1 MEIHG
6 LSILNCLITI
16 GDEDPNDKLNI
27 LNKVTVNEVVNLQ
40 IKDSYQTLINTATV
54 EFTRQI
60 TVKSSLKDEF
70 GTREVKLMGDK
81 DSLFKRGKRINI
93 KLCYGIDENLK
104 TMFDGYITSI
114 VSGNPFTLEC
124 EDMGYILKQTAL
136 DPIKT
141 SAKGTKINEFVPT
154 ILKGTGIELHPSTKE
169 MNMEIGQ
176 IVYPQ
181 SCTAADIL
189 NRLKKWGIMCYM
201 RNYNGIP
208 HLAIGRTFFSV
219 NTSESLLK
227 DMPDTP
233 YDIEFDENV
242 AEDNLSIH
250 KLDPALIALEAIAL
264 YPNNSMFKATI
275 RRDPK
280 DLSKFQVVNE
290 TKISKNQL
298 KNTLLSEYDKN
309 NNLTNQYGGKNTK
322 IDLSAYNIRT
332 FHEYNVNRDT
342 LIKNAEAKFREIS
355 QTGIDG
361 DLTIFGD
368 FGLQAGCKIRLT
380 DNLNPERNGTYVVSE
395 VITTFGVKGYRQKLK
410 IPYKLSDK

>member
-40 IKDSYQTLINTATV
+40 IKDSYQTLINSATV

-70 GTREVKLMGDK
+70 GTRELKLMGDK

-176 IVYPQ
+176 IIYPQ

-189 NRLKKWGIMCYM
+189 NRFKKWGIMCYM

-280 DLSKFQVVNE
+280 DLSKFQ
-290 TKISKNQL
+290 L
-298 KNTLLSEYDKN
+298 
-309 NNLTNQYGGKNTK
+309 
-322 IDLSAYNIRT
+322 
-332 FHEYNVNRDT
+332 
-342 LIKNAEAKFREIS
+342 
-355 QTGIDG
+355 
-361 DLTIFGD
+361 
-368 FGLQAGCKIRLT
+368 
-380 DNLNPERNGTYVVSE
+380 
-395 VITTFGVKGYRQKLK
+395 
-410 IPYKLSDK
+410 

>member
-6 LSILNCLITI
+6 LSMLNCLITI
-16 GDEDPNDKLNI
+16 GDEDPNDTLHI
-27 LNKVTVNEVVNLQ
+27 LNKITVNEVVNLQ

-60 TVKSSLKDEF
+60 TIKSSLKDEF
-70 GTREVKLMGDK
+70 GTREVKLVGDK

-114 VSGNPFTLEC
+114 ISGNPFTLEC

-136 DPIKT
+136 DPIET
-141 SAKGTKINEFVPT
+141 SAKGTKINEFVPK
-154 ILKGTGIELHPSTKE
+154 ILKGTGIKLHPSTKE

-176 IVYPQ
+176 IIYPQ
-181 SCTAADIL
+181 SCTVADIL
-189 NRLKKWGIMCYM
+189 NRFKKWGIMCYM
-201 RNYNGIP
+201 RNYNGVP

-250 KLDPALIALEAIAL
+250 KLDPALMALEAIAM
-264 YPNNSMFKATI
+264 YPDNSMFKATI

-280 DLSKFQVVNE
+280 DTSKFQVINE

-298 KNTLLSEYDKN
+298 KNTLLS
-309 NNLTNQYGGKNTK
+309 
-322 IDLSAYNIRT
+322 
-332 FHEYNVNRDT
+332 
-342 LIKNAEAKFREIS
+342 
-355 QTGIDG
+355 
-361 DLTIFGD
+361 
-368 FGLQAGCKIRLT
+368 
-380 DNLNPERNGTYVVSE
+380 
-395 VITTFGVKGYRQKLK
+395 
-410 IPYKLSDK
+410 

>member
-1 MEIHG
+1 MYKI
-6 LSILNCLITI
+6 
-16 GDEDPNDKLNI
+16 
-27 LNKVTVNEVVNLQ
+27 V
-40 IKDSYQTLINTATV
+40 
-54 EFTRQI
+54 
-60 TVKSSLKDEF
+60 
-70 GTREVKLMGDK
+70 GDK

-114 VSGNPFTLEC
+114 ISGNPFTLEC

-136 DPIKT
+136 DPIET
-141 SAKGTKINEFVPT
+141 SAKGTKINEFVPK
-154 ILKGTGIELHPSTKE
+154 ILKGTGIKLHPSTKE

-176 IVYPQ
+176 IIYPQ
-181 SCTAADIL
+181 SCTVADIL
-189 NRLKKWGIMCYM
+189 NRFKKWGIMCYM
-201 RNYNGIP
+201 RNYNGVP

-250 KLDPALIALEAIAL
+250 KLDPALMALEAIAM
-264 YPNNSMFKATI
+264 YPDNSMFKATI

-280 DLSKFQVVNE
+280 DTSKFQVINE

-332 FHEYNVNRDT
+332 FHEYNVNRNT
-342 LIKNAEAKFREIS
+342 LIKNAEAKFGEIS

-361 DLTIFGD
+361 DITIFGD
-368 FGLQAGCKIRLT
+368 FGLQAGCKVRLT

-395 VITTFGVKGYRQKLK
+395 VITTFGVRGYRQKLK

>member
-154 ILKGTGIELHPSTKE
+154 ILKGTGIEL
-169 MNMEIGQ
+169 Q
-176 IVYPQ
+176 
-181 SCTAADIL
+181 
-189 NRLKKWGIMCYM
+189 
-201 RNYNGIP
+201 
-208 HLAIGRTFFSV
+208 IGRAHV
-219 NTSESLLK
+219 
-227 DMPDTP
+227 
-233 YDIEFDENV
+233 
-242 AEDNLSIH
+242 
-250 KLDPALIALEAIAL
+250 
-264 YPNNSMFKATI
+264 
-275 RRDPK
+275 
-280 DLSKFQVVNE
+280 
-290 TKISKNQL
+290 
-298 KNTLLSEYDKN
+298 
-309 NNLTNQYGGKNTK
+309 
-322 IDLSAYNIRT
+322 
-332 FHEYNVNRDT
+332 
-342 LIKNAEAKFREIS
+342 
-355 QTGIDG
+355 
-361 DLTIFGD
+361 
-368 FGLQAGCKIRLT
+368 
-380 DNLNPERNGTYVVSE
+380 
-395 VITTFGVKGYRQKLK
+395 
-410 IPYKLSDK
+410 